1 MVRENMRSLDTVRF
15 ALLLLVSFRILSIKF
30 RPDGCCGSILT
41 FCCVKSSSS
50 ERFQKDKKCQKDKN
64 TRPVTFAGR
73 SDKLPGIG
81 MFFFPFSLNPVK
93 RITVALTNGRLK
105 TQIKNPPI
113 VLRCKSENLRY
124 HL

>member
-15 ALLLLVSFRILSIKF
+15 ALLLLVSFRILSMKF
-30 RPDGCCGSILT
+30 RPDGCCGSIPT

-64 TRPVTFAGR
+64 TRPVTFAGIMV
-73 SDKLPGIG
+73 SKI
-81 MFFFPFSLNPVK
+81 FFSFFSLNA
-93 RITVALTNGRLK
+93 ITVAVTNGRLK

>member
-30 RPDGCCGSILT
+30 RPDGCCGSIPT

-64 TRPVTFAGR
+64 TRPVTFAGKQ
-73 SDKLPGIG
+73 D
-81 MFFFPFSLNPVK
+81 FFSFFSLNPVK
-93 RITVALTNGRLK
+93 RITVAVTNGRLK